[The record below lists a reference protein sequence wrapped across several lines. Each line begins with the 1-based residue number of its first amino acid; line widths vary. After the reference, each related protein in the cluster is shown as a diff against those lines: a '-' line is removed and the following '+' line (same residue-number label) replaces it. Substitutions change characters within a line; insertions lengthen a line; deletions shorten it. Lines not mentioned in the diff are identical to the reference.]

1 MQENSFDLYLDEL
14 SHSKPLSDKEEK
26 ELSTRILNGDGKA
39 VEQLTTANLR
49 YVVTIAR
56 QYQHKGLDINDLVAE
71 GNIGLMTA
79 ARKFDAS
86 KGIRFVNFAA
96 DFVRD
101 SIEQAINR
109 HSGLYQVPRNERTT
123 VERKR
128 SIPVSMDKPIGNKDN
143 VNLLSILINKD
154 APEADEHVRQEI
166 LASDIE
172 RAMDG
177 LNPREK
183 TVISNYYG
191 LGHEHMTMTEIAES
205 TGLKRE
211 RVRQIRKQAERKIRK
226 HAKHLLSER

>member
-39 VEQLTTANLR
+39 AEQLTTANLR

-71 GNIGLMTA
+71 GNIGLMAA
-79 ARKFDAS
+79 ARKFDAA

-96 DFVRD
+96 PFVRD
-101 SIEQAINR
+101 SIEQALNR
-109 HSGLYQVPRNERTT
+109 NTGLYQVPRSERTAA
-123 VERKR
+123 EKKR

-143 VNLLSILINKD
+143 VNLLSILVNKD
-154 APEADEHVRQEI
+154 APEADEHVKQEI
-166 LASDIE
+166 LTADIE
-172 RAMDG
+172 KAMDG
-177 LNPREK
+177 LSQREK
-183 TVISNYYG
+183 AVISDYYG
-191 LGHEHMTMTEIAES
+191 IGREHMTMAEIAES

-211 RVRQIRKQAERKIRK
+211 RVRQIRHQAERKIRK
-226 HAKHLLSER
+226 HAKHLK